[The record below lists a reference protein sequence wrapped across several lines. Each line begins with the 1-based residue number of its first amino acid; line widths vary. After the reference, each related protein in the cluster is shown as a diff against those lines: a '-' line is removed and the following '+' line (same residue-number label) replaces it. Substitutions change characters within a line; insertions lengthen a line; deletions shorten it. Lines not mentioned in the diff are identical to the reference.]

1 MSYSQN
7 NEEEVII
14 SYLAQRSR
22 TIVESGK
29 VGELPTRLIDIGAFH
44 PFKFSNTRR
53 LIELGWT
60 AVLVEPAPTLF
71 KAFEEEYKDNDK
83 ITLLN
88 IAIGDTTDH
97 VKFYESEGD
106 AISTTSEAHKTKWS
120 MISYKEIMVPML
132 ETVAFFNEYG
142 KDVDFISLDTEGTNM
157 VIFRLIPDWVW
168 QQISLFCIEHD
179 GYYHEV
185 KGKLVDFGFKELY
198 RNAENIIL
206 GK

>member
-1 MSYSQN
+1 MYYSQN
-7 NEEEVII
+7 LEEKFII
-14 SYLAQRSR
+14 EYFADK
-22 TIVESGK
+22 ESG
-29 VGELPTRLIDIGAFH
+29 RFIDIGAFH

-53 LIELGWT
+53 LIETGKWGG
-60 AVLVEPAPTLF
+60 VCVEPAPTLF
-71 KAFEEEYKDNDK
+71 KAFEEEYKGNENV
-83 ITLLN
+83 TLLN

-142 KDVDFISLDTEGTNM
+142 KGVDFISLDTEGTNM

-185 KGKLVDFGFKELY
+185 KGKLMDFGFKELY

>member
-1 MSYSQN
+1 MSHSQN
-7 NEEEVII
+7 NEEFFILQ
-14 SYLAQRSR
+14 YF
-22 TIVESGK
+22 GDK
-29 VGELPTRLIDIGAFH
+29 VGKLLDVGAFH
-44 PFKFSNTRR
+44 PTKFSNTRA
-53 LIELGWT
+53 LIEKNWA
-60 AVLVEPAPTLF
+60 AVLIEPAPTLF

-179 GYYHEV
+179 NCYYEI
-185 KGKLVDFGFKELY
+185 KGKLSDFGFKELY
-198 RNAENIIL
+198 RNAENIL
-206 GK
+206 LAK

>member
-7 NEEEVII
+7 REEHYILE
-14 SYLAQRSR
+14 YF
-22 TIVESGK
+22 GDK
-29 VGELPTRLIDIGAFH
+29 VGKALDIGAFH
-44 PFKFSNTRR
+44 PTKFSNTRA
-53 LIELGWT
+53 LIEKNWQC
-60 AVLVEPAPTLF
+60 VCVEPAPTLF
-71 KAFEEEYKDNDK
+71 KAFEEEYKDNEK

-168 QQISLFCIEHD
+168 QQISMIVIEHD

-206 GK
+206 AK